1 MDIVQILSSAVA
13 SSVLLASLGWLFRGL
28 IGERLSAAVKHEYEE
43 KIAKLRSQL
52 QRENQETSSRFQKDL
67 DVLREKELG
76 GHKDKIQAY
85 RLVIDVMAS
94 LYSDIQHAVRTQ
106 VFEQAIIDRYNQAWV
121 QCYGYLSMLA
131 PQDVMDA
138 YDRLNDYILNIL
150 NGRSS
155 LQEWAVTRTHALAF
169 LNAVRSDVG
178 LSGAPV
184 EYHGN
189 L

>member
-1 MDIVQILSSAVA
+1 MGVH
-13 SSVLLASLGWLFRGL
+13 RGL

-189 L
+189 LLSGRGHR